1 MFKAYVFDLEGTL
14 VDFQWQLDPGV
25 KATRIK
31 LEEMGFDKEK
41 LLKIDSYNDL
51 FNEPVK
57 DALMGRFN
65 LPAYEVRK
73 EIGEVWDFF
82 DLDALSRWNL
92 KEGVKDTLR
101 RLHLKAPIALF
112 TTIGWKA
119 AKKTLEKFEIERLF
133 DIMVTRDDVTLIK
146 PYGDGLRL
154 ILCCLKVSAEE
165 TLYIGDSRGDI
176 LAAKEVGMKSGFLV
190 GGEHDLPAEIKPD
203 YVLHSI
209 PDILDIE

>member
-1 MFKAYVFDLEGTL
+1 MFKAYIFDLEGTL
-14 VDFQWQLDPGV
+14 VNFQWQLDLGV
-25 KATRIK
+25 KATKTK

-41 LLKIDSYNDL
+41 LSKIGSYNDL
-51 FNEPVK
+51 FNEAVK
-57 DALMGRFN
+57 DALIGRFN

-73 EIGEVWDFF
+73 EIGEVWDSF
-82 DLDALSRWNL
+82 DLDALSRWTL

-112 TTIGWKA
+112 TTVGWKA
-119 AKKTLEKFEIERLF
+119 AKKTLEKFKIDRLF

-154 ILCCLKVSAEE
+154 ILCCLKVSAGEIF
-165 TLYIGDSRGDI
+165 YVGDSRGDI
-176 LAAKEVGMKSGFLV
+176 LAAKEVGIKSGFLV

-203 YVLHSI
+203 YVLYSI
-209 PDILDIE
+209 SDILDIE